1 MVSLKHIK
9 IFVMKADLQMK
20 KKIAVI
26 GLGYVG
32 LSNAILLSK
41 HHQVIGLDI
50 DHNKIEKLQN
60 HISPL
65 DDKDIIQ
72 ALKETHSS
80 LQFDIFKQDYLSD
93 ADFII
98 ISTPTNYDPNK
109 NYFDTGSVES
119 VLEISLEINPKAVVV
134 IRSTIP
140 VGLTQSLNEKFNTN
154 RIIFSPEFLRE
165 GFALHDNL
173 YPSRIIV
180 SNNHPEANT
189 FASILKEGSL
199 KPDVEVLEMTATE
212 AEAVKLFANCYLAMR
227 VAYFNELDSYA
238 LSHNLNTQKI
248 IEGVSLDPRVGK
260 GYNNPSFG
268 YGGYCLPKDT
278 KQLLANYA
286 DIPQS
291 LISGII
297 NSNANRKDFIAEQ
310 IIANQPQCVGVYRM
324 IMKEGSDN
332 IRESSLQGVIK
343 RIEAKGIQVIVYEP
357 LIQDQTFFNSP
368 VVSTI
373 QELKDQSDIILTNR
387 MHPDLTDVVDKVFT
401 RDFFGVDV

>member
-1 MVSLKHIK
+1 MHSR
-9 IFVMKADLQMK
+9 
-20 KKIAVI
+20 KKIIVV

-72 ALKETHSS
+72 ALNETNSL
-80 LQFDIFKQDYLSD
+80 LQFDMFNKDHLSD

-98 ISTPTNYDPNK
+98 IATPTNYDPK
-109 NYFDTGSVES
+109 QNYFDTGSVES
-119 VLEISLEINPKAVVV
+119 VLEISLEANPKAVVV
-134 IRSTIP
+134 IKSTIP
-140 VGLTQSLNEKFNTN
+140 VGFTQSLNEKFNTH

-165 GFALHDNL
+165 GYALHDNL

-189 FASILKEGSL
+189 FANMLKEASL
-199 KPDVEVLEMTATE
+199 KPGVEVLAMTASE
-212 AEAVKLFANCYLAMR
+212 AEGVKLFANCYLAMR

-291 LISGII
+291 LVASII
-297 NSNANRKDFIAEQ
+297 DSNAHRKDFIAQQ
-310 IIANQPQCVGVYRM
+310 IMAKQPHCVGVYRM

-332 IRESSLQGVIK
+332 IRESSLQGVMK
-343 RIEAKGIQVIVYEP
+343 RIKAKGIPVIVYEP
-357 LIQDQTFFNSP
+357 LIQEQSFFNSP
-368 VVSTI
+368 VVKTI

-387 MHPDLTDVVDKVFT
+387 MHPDLSDVVDKVFT
-401 RDFFGVDV
+401 RDCFGVDS

>member
-1 MVSLKHIK
+1 
-9 IFVMKADLQMK
+9 MK

-50 DHNKIEKLQN
+50 DPKKIEKLQN

-72 ALKETHSS
+72 ALKETHTS
-80 LQFDIFKQDYLSD
+80 LQFDFFNKDYLSD

-109 NYFDTGSVES
+109 NYFDTDSVES
-119 VLEISLEINPKAVVV
+119 VLEISLETNAKAVVV
-134 IRSTIP
+134 IKSTIP

-180 SNNHPEANT
+180 SNNHAEANT
-189 FASILKEGSL
+189 FASMLKEGSL

-291 LISGII
+291 LITGII
-297 NSNANRKDFIAEQ
+297 DSNSHRKDFIAEQ
-310 IIANQPQCVGVYRM
+310 VIAKQPRCVGVYRM

-332 IRESSLQGVIK
+332 IRESSLQGVMK
-343 RIEAKGIQVIVYEP
+343 RIKAKGIQVIVYEP
-357 LIQDQTFFNSP
+357 LIQDKTFFNSP

-387 MHPDLTDVVDKVFT
+387 MHPDLNDVADKVFT

>member
-9 IFVMKADLQMK
+9 IFVMNSNLQMK
-20 KKIAVI
+20 KKIAVV

-50 DHNKIEKLQN
+50 DQNKIEKLQN

-65 DDKDIIQ
+65 DDKDIIH
-72 ALKETHSS
+72 ALKEIHSS
-80 LQFDIFKQDYLSD
+80 LQFDIFNKDHLGD
-93 ADFII
+93 ADFIV
-98 ISTPTNYDPNK
+98 ISTPTNYDPK
-109 NYFDTGSVES
+109 QNYFDTGSVES
-119 VLEISLEINPKAVVV
+119 VLKVSLETNSKAVVV
-134 IRSTIP
+134 IKSTIP
-140 VGLTQSLNEKFNTN
+140 VGLTQSLNEKFKTN

-189 FASILKEGSL
+189 FASMLQEGSL

-238 LSHNLNTQKI
+238 LTHNLNTQKI

-268 YGGYCLPKDT
+268 YGGYCLPNDT
-278 KQLLANYA
+278 KQLLAN
-286 DIPQS
+286 
-291 LISGII
+291 
-297 NSNANRKDFIAEQ
+297 
-310 IIANQPQCVGVYRM
+310 
-324 IMKEGSDN
+324 
-332 IRESSLQGVIK
+332 
-343 RIEAKGIQVIVYEP
+343 
-357 LIQDQTFFNSP
+357 
-368 VVSTI
+368 
-373 QELKDQSDIILTNR
+373 
-387 MHPDLTDVVDKVFT
+387 
-401 RDFFGVDV
+401 

>member
-1 MVSLKHIK
+1 MHSR
-9 IFVMKADLQMK
+9 
-20 KKIAVI
+20 KKIIVV

-72 ALKETHSS
+72 ALNETNSL
-80 LQFDIFKQDYLSD
+80 LQFDMFNKDHLSD

-98 ISTPTNYDPNK
+98 IATPTNYDPK
-109 NYFDTGSVES
+109 QNYFDTSSVES
-119 VLEISLEINPKAVVV
+119 VLEISLEANPKAVVV
-134 IRSTIP
+134 IKSTIP
-140 VGLTQSLNEKFNTN
+140 VGFTQSLNEKFNTH

-165 GFALHDNL
+165 GYALHDNL

-189 FASILKEGSL
+189 FANMLKEASL
-199 KPDVEVLEMTATE
+199 KPGVEVLAMTASE
-212 AEAVKLFANCYLAMR
+212 AEGVKLFANCYLAMR

-291 LISGII
+291 LVASII
-297 NSNANRKDFIAEQ
+297 DSNAHRKDFIAEQ
-310 IIANQPQCVGVYRM
+310 IMAKQPHCVGVYRM

-332 IRESSLQGVIK
+332 IRESSLQGVMK
-343 RIEAKGIQVIVYEP
+343 RIKAKGIPVIVYEP
-357 LIQDQTFFNSP
+357 LIQEQSFFNSP
-368 VVSTI
+368 VVKTI

-387 MHPDLTDVVDKVFT
+387 MHPDLSDVVDKVFT
-401 RDFFGVDV
+401 RDCFGVDS

>member
-9 IFVMKADLQMK
+9 IFVMNSNLQMK
-20 KKIAVI
+20 KKIAVV

-50 DHNKIEKLQN
+50 DQNKIEKLQN

-65 DDKDIIQ
+65 DDKDIIH
-72 ALKETHSS
+72 ALKEIHSS
-80 LQFDIFKQDYLSD
+80 LQFDIFNKDHLGD
-93 ADFII
+93 ADFIV
-98 ISTPTNYDPNK
+98 ISTPTNYDPK
-109 NYFDTGSVES
+109 QNYFDTGSVES
-119 VLEISLEINPKAVVV
+119 VLKVSLETNSKAVVV
-134 IRSTIP
+134 IKSTIP
-140 VGLTQSLNEKFNTN
+140 VGLTQSLNEKFKTN

-189 FASILKEGSL
+189 FASMLQEGSL

-238 LSHNLNTQKI
+238 LTHNLNTQKI

-291 LISGII
+291 LIAGII
-297 NSNANRKDFIAEQ
+297 DSNSHRKDFIAEQ
-310 IIANQPQCVGVYRM
+310 IIAKQPHCVGVYRM

-332 IRESSLQGVIK
+332 IRESSLQGVMK
-343 RIEAKGIQVIVYEP
+343 RIKAKGIQVIVYEP

-373 QELKDQSDIILTNR
+373 QELKDQSDLILTNR
-387 MHPDLTDVVDKVFT
+387 MHPDLTDVADKVFT

>member
-1 MVSLKHIK
+1 MHSR
-9 IFVMKADLQMK
+9 
-20 KKIAVI
+20 KKIIVV

-72 ALKETHSS
+72 ALNETNSL
-80 LQFDIFKQDYLSD
+80 LQFDMFNKDHLSD

-98 ISTPTNYDPNK
+98 IATPTNYDPK
-109 NYFDTGSVES
+109 QNYFDTSSVES
-119 VLEISLEINPKAVVV
+119 VLEISLEANPKAVVV
-134 IRSTIP
+134 IKSTIP
-140 VGLTQSLNEKFNTN
+140 VGFTQSLNEKSNTH

-165 GFALHDNL
+165 GYALHDNL

-189 FASILKEGSL
+189 FANMLKEASL
-199 KPDVEVLEMTATE
+199 KPGVEVLAMTASE
-212 AEAVKLFANCYLAMR
+212 AEGVKLFANCYLAMR

-291 LISGII
+291 LVASII
-297 NSNANRKDFIAEQ
+297 DSNAHRKDFIAEQ
-310 IIANQPQCVGVYRM
+310 IMAKQPHCVGVYRM

-332 IRESSLQGVIK
+332 IRESSLQGVMK
-343 RIEAKGIQVIVYEP
+343 RIKAKGIPVIVYEP
-357 LIQDQTFFNSP
+357 LIQEQSFFNSP
-368 VVSTI
+368 VVKTI

-387 MHPDLTDVVDKVFT
+387 MHPDLSDVVDKVFT
-401 RDFFGVDV
+401 RDCFGVDS

>member
-1 MVSLKHIK
+1 
-9 IFVMKADLQMK
+9 MK

-50 DHNKIEKLQN
+50 DQNKIDKLHNQ
-60 HISPL
+60 ISPL
-65 DDKDIIQ
+65 DDKDIIHS
-72 ALKETHSS
+72 LKEAKLSI
-80 LQFDIFKQDYLSD
+80 QFDIFNKDHLSEV
-93 ADFII
+93 DFII
-98 ISTPTNYDPNK
+98 ISTPTNYDPDK
-109 NYFDTGSVES
+109 NYFDTKSVES
-119 VLEISLEINPKAVVV
+119 VLKISLEINKKALIV
-134 IRSTIP
+134 IKSTIP

-180 SNNHPEANT
+180 SNNHPESNI
-189 FASILKEGSL
+189 FASILKDCSL

-227 VAYFNELDSYA
+227 VAFFNELDSFA
-238 LSHNLNTQKI
+238 LSHKLNTQKI
-248 IEGVSLDPRVGK
+248 IEGVSLDSRVGK

-291 LISGII
+291 LIAGII
-297 NSNANRKDFIAEQ
+297 DSNANRKDFIATQ
-310 IIANQPQCVGVYRM
+310 IIEKHPNCVGVYRM

-332 IRESSLQGVIK
+332 IRESSLQGVMK
-343 RIEAKGIQVIVYEP
+343 RLYMSLLFKRKSF
-357 LIQDQTFFNSP
+357 LIHQ
-368 VVSTI
+368 
-373 QELKDQSDIILTNR
+373 
-387 MHPDLTDVVDKVFT
+387 
-401 RDFFGVDV
+401 

>member
-1 MVSLKHIK
+1 MVS
-9 IFVMKADLQMK
+9 K
-20 KKIAVI
+20 KVIVI

-41 HHQVIGLDI
+41 HHQVIGIDI

-65 DDKDIIQ
+65 DDKDIVHS
-72 ALKETHSS
+72 LKETKSS
-80 LQFDIFKQDYLSD
+80 LQFDMFNKDHLSD
-93 ADFII
+93 ADFIV
-98 ISTPTNYDPNK
+98 ISTPTNYDPK
-109 NYFDTGSVES
+109 QNYFDTGSVVS
-119 VLEISLEINPKAVVV
+119 VLEISLEANPKAVIV
-134 IRSTIP
+134 IKSTIP
-140 VGLTQSLNEKFNTN
+140 VGFTQSLNEKFKTN

-165 GFALHDNL
+165 GYSLYDNL

-180 SNNHPEANT
+180 SDNHPEANT
-189 FASILKEGSL
+189 FAHMLKKASL
-199 KPDVEVLEMTATE
+199 KPDVEVLAMTPSE

-248 IEGVSLDPRVGK
+248 IDGVSLDPRVGK

-291 LISGII
+291 LIAGIVD
-297 NSNANRKDFIAEQ
+297 SNAHRKDFIAEH
-310 IIANQPQCVGVYRM
+310 IIAKQPHCVGVYRM

-332 IRESSLQGVIK
+332 IRESSLQGVVK
-343 RIEAKGIQVIVYEP
+343 RIKAKGIQVIVYEP
-357 LIQDQTFFNSP
+357 LIQEKSFFNSP
-368 VVSTI
+368 VVKTI

-387 MHPDLTDVVDKVFT
+387 MHPDLNDVVDKLFT
-401 RDFFGVDV
+401 RDIFGVDV

>member
-1 MVSLKHIK
+1 
-9 IFVMKADLQMK
+9 MKSNLLNK

-50 DHNKIEKLQN
+50 DQNKIEKLQN

-72 ALKETHSS
+72 ALKETNLS
-80 LQFDIFKQDYLSD
+80 LQFDIFNEDYLSD
-93 ADFII
+93 VDFII
-98 ISTPTNYDPNK
+98 IATPTNYDPNK
-109 NYFDTGSVES
+109 HYFDTGSVES
-119 VLEISLEINPKAVVV
+119 VLKISLEKNPKVVVV
-134 IRSTIP
+134 IKSTVP
-140 VGLTQSLNEKFNTN
+140 VGLTQSLNEKFKTN

-180 SNNHPEANT
+180 SNNHPEANI
-189 FASILKEGSL
+189 FASLLKEVSL
-199 KPDVEVLEMTATE
+199 KPDVEVLEMSATE

-278 KQLLANYA
+278 KQLLANYS

-297 NSNANRKDFIAEQ
+297 DSNSHRKDFIAEQ
-310 IIANQPQCVGVYRM
+310 IIAKKPDCVGVYRM

-332 IRESSLQGVIK
+332 IRESSLQGVMK
-343 RIEAKGIQVIVYEP
+343 RIKAKGIPVILYEP
-357 LIQDQTFFNSP
+357 LIQDKTFFNSP

-373 QELKDQSDIILTNR
+373 QELKDKSDIILTNR
-387 MHPDLTDVVDKVFT
+387 MHPDLNDVVGKVFT

>member
-1 MVSLKHIK
+1 MHSR
-9 IFVMKADLQMK
+9 
-20 KKIAVI
+20 KKIIVV

-72 ALKETHSS
+72 ALNETNSL
-80 LQFDIFKQDYLSD
+80 LQFDMFNKDHLSD

-98 ISTPTNYDPNK
+98 IATPTNYDPK
-109 NYFDTGSVES
+109 QNYFDTSSVES
-119 VLEISLEINPKAVVV
+119 VLEISLEANPKAVVV
-134 IRSTIP
+134 IKSTIP
-140 VGLTQSLNEKFNTN
+140 VGFTQSLNEKSNTH

-165 GFALHDNL
+165 GYALHDNL

-189 FASILKEGSL
+189 FANMLKEASL
-199 KPDVEVLEMTATE
+199 KPGVEVLAMTASE
-212 AEAVKLFANCYLAMR
+212 AEGVKLFANCYLAMR

-238 LSHNLNTQKI
+238 LSYKLSTQKI

-291 LISGII
+291 LVASII
-297 NSNANRKDFIAEQ
+297 DSNAHRKDFIAEQ
-310 IIANQPQCVGVYRM
+310 IMAKQPHCVGVYRM

-332 IRESSLQGVIK
+332 IRESSLQGVMK
-343 RIEAKGIQVIVYEP
+343 RIKAKGIPVIVYEP
-357 LIQDQTFFNSP
+357 LIQEQSFFNSP
-368 VVSTI
+368 VVKTI

-387 MHPDLTDVVDKVFT
+387 MHPDLSDVVDKVFT
-401 RDFFGVDV
+401 RDCFGVDS

>member
-1 MVSLKHIK
+1 M
-9 IFVMKADLQMK
+9 AG

-65 DDKDIIQ
+65 DDKDIVQ
-72 ALKETHSS
+72 ALKENNPL
-80 LQFDIFKQDYLSD
+80 LQFDIFNKDYLID

-109 NYFDTGSVES
+109 NYFNTDTVES
-119 VLEISLEINPKAVVV
+119 VLEISLETSPKAVIV
-134 IRSTIP
+134 IKSTIP

-189 FASILKEGSL
+189 FANMLKEGSL
-199 KPDVEVLEMTATE
+199 KTDVEVLEMTATE

-227 VAYFNELDSYA
+227 VAYFNELDSFA

-278 KQLLANYA
+278 RQLLANFA
-286 DIPQS
+286 DIPQG
-291 LISGII
+291 IMSGIVYA
-297 NSNANRKDFIAEQ
+297 NAERKKFIVNN
-310 IIANQPQCVGVYRM
+310 IMRLKPKCVGIYRLL
-324 IMKEGSDN
+324 MKKNSDN
-332 IRESSLQGVIK
+332 TRESSLLDIMIALK
-343 RIEAKGIQVIVYEP
+343 KNGIDILVYEP
-357 LIQDQTFFNSP
+357 LLNNLMDFRFVKDLNF
-368 VVSTI
+368 
-373 QELKDQSDIILTNR
+373 LKHSADLILTNR
-387 MHPDLTDVVDKVFT
+387 FHSDLDDVKKKVFSRDIFFTDV
-401 RDFFGVDV
+401 

>member
-1 MVSLKHIK
+1 MNGN
-9 IFVMKADLQMK
+9 LQKK
-20 KKIAVI
+20 KKIVVI

-32 LSNAILLSK
+32 LSNALLLSK

-72 ALKETHSS
+72 ALKEANSS
-80 LQFDIFKQDYLSD
+80 LQFDIFSEDYLSD
-93 ADFII
+93 TDFII

-109 NYFDTGSVES
+109 NYFDTHSVES
-119 VLEISLEINPKAVVV
+119 VLKISLEKNKKAVVV
-134 IRSTIP
+134 IKSTIP

-180 SNNHPEANT
+180 SNNHPEAKT
-189 FASILKEGSL
+189 FANILKKASL

-212 AEAVKLFANCYLAMR
+212 AEAVKLFANSYLAMR

-238 LSHNLNTQKI
+238 LSYNLNTQKI

-291 LISGII
+291 LIAGII
-297 NSNANRKDFIAEQ
+297 DSNAHRKDFISEQ
-310 IIANQPQCVGVYRM
+310 IIAKQPNCVGIYRM

-332 IRESSLQGVIK
+332 IRESSLQGVMK
-343 RIEAKGIQVIVYEP
+343 RIKAKGIQVIVYEP
-357 LIQDQTFFNSP
+357 LINKKIFFNSP
-368 VVSTI
+368 VISSI
-373 QELKDQSDIILTNR
+373 DELKEKSDIILTNR
-387 MHPDLTDVVDKVFT
+387 MHPQLDDVAQKVFT
-401 RDFFGVDV
+401 RDVLGGDR

>member
-1 MVSLKHIK
+1 
-9 IFVMKADLQMK
+9 MK
-20 KKIAVI
+20 KKIVVI

-32 LSNAILLSK
+32 ISNALLFSK

-50 DHNKIEKLQN
+50 DQNKIEKLQN

-65 DDKDIIQ
+65 DDKDIIKD
-72 ALKETHSS
+72 LKETRTS
-80 LQFDIFKQDYLSD
+80 LQFDIFTKDHLYD

-109 NYFDTGSVES
+109 NYFDTSSVES
-119 VLEISLEINPKAVVV
+119 VLKTSLETNQKGVVV
-134 IRSTIP
+134 IKSTIP

-165 GFALHDNL
+165 GYALHDNL

-180 SNNHPEANT
+180 SNNHHEAKT
-189 FASILKEGSL
+189 FATMLKEAAL
-199 KPDVEVLEMTATE
+199 KPDVEILEMTATE

-268 YGGYCLPKDT
+268 FGGYCLPKDT

-291 LISGII
+291 LIAGII
-297 NSNANRKDFIAEQ
+297 DSNAHRKDFIAKK
-310 IIANQPQCVGVYRM
+310 IIEKQPNCVGVYRM

-332 IRESSLQGVIK
+332 IRESSLQGVMK
-343 RIEAKGIQVIVYEP
+343 RIKAKGIDVIVYEP
-357 LIQDQTFFNSP
+357 LIQKKVFFNSP
-368 VVSTI
+368 VVSSI
-373 QELKDQSDIILTNR
+373 QELKDRSDIILSNR
-387 MHPDLTDVVDKVFT
+387 MHPDLNDVVDKVFT

>member
-140 VGLTQSLNEKFNTN
+140 VGLTQSLNKKFNTN

>member
-1 MVSLKHIK
+1 MNSNLLNK
-9 IFVMKADLQMK
+9 K

-65 DDKDIIQ
+65 DDKAIIQ
-72 ALKETHSS
+72 ALKEKHSS
-80 LQFDIFKQDYLSD
+80 LQFDVLNDDHLSD

-119 VLEISLEINPKAVVV
+119 ALEISLKTNSKAVVV
-134 IRSTIP
+134 IKSTIP
-140 VGLTQSLNEKFNTN
+140 VGLTQSLNEKFKTN

-165 GFALHDNL
+165 GFALYDNL

-189 FASILKEGSL
+189 FASMLKEGSL

-268 YGGYCLPKDT
+268 YGGYCLPKRYET
-278 KQLLANYA
+278 AVSQL
-286 DIPQS
+286 
-291 LISGII
+291 
-297 NSNANRKDFIAEQ
+297 R
-310 IIANQPQCVGVYRM
+310 
-324 IMKEGSDN
+324 
-332 IRESSLQGVIK
+332 
-343 RIEAKGIQVIVYEP
+343 
-357 LIQDQTFFNSP
+357 
-368 VVSTI
+368 
-373 QELKDQSDIILTNR
+373 
-387 MHPDLTDVVDKVFT
+387 
-401 RDFFGVDV
+401 

>member
-1 MVSLKHIK
+1 MNSN
-9 IFVMKADLQMK
+9 LQMK
-20 KKIAVI
+20 KKIAVV

-50 DHNKIEKLQN
+50 DQNKIEKLQN

-65 DDKDIIQ
+65 DDKDIIH
-72 ALKETHSS
+72 ALKEIHSS
-80 LQFDIFKQDYLSD
+80 LQFDIFNKDHLGD
-93 ADFII
+93 ADFIV

-109 NYFDTGSVES
+109 NYFDTGSIES
-119 VLEISLEINPKAVVV
+119 VLEISLEANPKAVVV
-134 IRSTIP
+134 IKSTIP
-140 VGLTQSLNEKFNTN
+140 VGLTQSLNEKFKTN

-189 FASILKEGSL
+189 FASLLKEASL
-199 KPDVEVLEMTATE
+199 KPDVEVLEMSATE

-278 KQLLANYA
+278 KQLLANYS

-291 LISGII
+291 LISGIVDS
-297 NSNANRKDFIAEQ
+297 NSHRKDFIAEQ
-310 IIANQPQCVGVYRM
+310 IIAKKPDCVGVYRM

-332 IRESSLQGVIK
+332 ISESSLQGVMK
-343 RIEAKGIQVIVYEP
+343 RIKAKGIPVILYEP
-357 LIQDQTFFNSP
+357 LIQDKTFFNSP

-373 QELKDQSDIILTNR
+373 QELKDKSNIILTNR
-387 MHPDLTDVVDKVFT
+387 MHPDLNDVVGKVFT